1 MEQIIKIAICDD
13 EKSTLEIIKNITKTI
28 FADKNLSTSIET
40 FLEPKSLLEVLAKER
55 MNLIFLDIE
64 LNKEDGIEVAKE
76 ISNMGMDTK
85 IVFISSHEERVFD
98 SLKTHPYG
106 FVRKN
111 NFIKDFTFVINS
123 YLSED
128 DTKEIEHKLVLKGKN
143 TRSLDIKNIT
153 YIESDGKYQIIH
165 LTNPDSTI
173 TVRENMN
180 DFENELIT
188 QGFIRT
194 HKCYLVNSEYIKVIN
209 NEDVTLKDDN
219 KLIISKR
226 KAQDIRNKYLA
237 ILKNKKQAIV
247 INKK

>member
-1 MEQIIKIAICDD
+1 MEQIIKIAILDD
-13 EKSTLEIIKNITKTI
+13 EKSTLEIIENITKTI
-28 FADKNLSTSIET
+28 FADKNLSTCIET

-55 MNLIFLDIE
+55 MDLIFLDIE

-76 ISNMGMDTK
+76 ISNMGIDTK

-106 FVRKN
+106 FVRKS
-111 NFIKDFTFVINS
+111 NFVKDFTFVINS
-123 YLSED
+123 YLSES
-128 DTKEIEHKLVLKGKN
+128 DTKETEHKLVLKGKN
-143 TRSLDIKNIT
+143 TRSLDIKNVT

-165 LTNPDSTI
+165 LTNPNSTI

-180 DFENELIT
+180 DFENELT
-188 QGFIRT
+188 SQVFIRT

-209 NEDVTLKDDN
+209 NEDVTLKDDT

-226 KAQDIRNKYLA
+226 KAQDIRNKYLT

>member
-55 MNLIFLDIE
+55 MDLIFLDIE

-111 NFIKDFTFVINS
+111 NFIT
-123 YLSED
+123 
-128 DTKEIEHKLVLKGKN
+128 T
-143 TRSLDIKNIT
+143 
-153 YIESDGKYQIIH
+153 
-165 LTNPDSTI
+165 
-173 TVRENMN
+173 
-180 DFENELIT
+180 
-188 QGFIRT
+188 
-194 HKCYLVNSEYIKVIN
+194 
-209 NEDVTLKDDN
+209 
-219 KLIISKR
+219 
-226 KAQDIRNKYLA
+226 
-237 ILKNKKQAIV
+237 
-247 INKK
+247 